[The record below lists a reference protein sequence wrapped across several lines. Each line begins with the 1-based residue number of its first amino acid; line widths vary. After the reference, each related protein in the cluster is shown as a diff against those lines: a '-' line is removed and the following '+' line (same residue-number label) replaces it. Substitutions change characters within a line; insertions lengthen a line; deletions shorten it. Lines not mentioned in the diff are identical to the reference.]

1 MVTGLRRELL
11 KLMPPTQ
18 MNITNRPST
27 PDTTEDAAARI
38 YAFTDAIVREALTVR
53 ALVDTLKGAKKFIE
67 QASREYAERF
77 LFELI
82 QNAYDAQP
90 AASRGRV
97 LVVFDATEGEFGC
110 VYVANTGRPF
120 TDANFRAVCEIAQ
133 SSKRPG
139 EGIGNKGVGFK
150 SVLQVAAWP
159 EIYSRGK
166 KGFGFDGYCFRFA
179 DHAAMR
185 TLTKSDE
192 EASDLGDRISS
203 YGLPIYIAQADH
215 PPRLRGFAD
224 AGYVSVIRLPLRTAR
239 AGDITRKQISDAVSR
254 HAPLLLFLDRLAELR
269 IEVIEPIGE
278 PVVHELVR
286 DEAPSGIE
294 VAGIRSCE
302 VRLGGAGRCLLLTR
316 TVSHEAFIEA
326 IEASIDATLVDES
339 WRDWDG
345 VAEVAIAL
353 RIDDADETDS
363 RLYCFLPMDH
373 QVRGPFAGHLN
384 APFAVTLARDGLVPG
399 APLNEYLFDV
409 AADIVAASWTALRE
423 HAEARRLV
431 PGLAVWNESQ
441 MARLQAAFQRQGR
454 DLATADFL
462 PVLGPTGWSSL
473 AAANVWRRSMQT
485 ITPEAIAE
493 TSLAADG
500 QASILEPSLGKSTL
514 DAIEAMSMAVTRRSM
529 IPEAARVA
537 IWAEAVAKRMAATA
551 HRRAASFDP
560 LAWIGLY
567 DDLDAVFERDD
578 VSSLRGREL
587 LIDDNLRIHRT
598 WGGPAEDQ
606 APAIFFPMREI
617 AEGDDVSRDVTIPK
631 TLGRHLAYVHSEI
644 PWKSAN
650 PKTKRME
657 NRPGREFLE
666 RTNLVQMPRTQA
678 LLARLAAVL
687 PHTRDKHV
695 HADALRLVFNLTAK
709 RQYTQAPAVSSLH
722 ILLPTRSGDWLP
734 AGETLFSASWTDTL
748 GSVVER
754 LIGEAAGASADIEG
768 LSGRLLVSPVEFPF
782 RIESLPMWVAFLRR
796 IGVRDGLP
804 PIDVTPSIGDSH
816 GHWWTWGFGTAVK
829 LPAADH
835 ARWAPAL
842 RASVSRPNFPN
853 TLYRIVGRV
862 QRLPGSGEYELLP
875 PAARETYGRLLV
887 SGLGSWDQDVL
898 SVRIARPRALNQAD
912 PISLP
917 SPAAEFLRQVEW
929 LPVTRPGAPTVEDF
943 ARPTTAWHYRDTD
956 NEARPTFMPLVVTA
970 VRRQIESSPVA
981 SERLRSLG
989 LNTWNERSDAVSRL
1003 RALALAHQTYDVA
1016 DSLVANLRKACE
1028 RTWTLVTCGVGP
1040 DPVGSLRRED
1050 HVLVT
1055 QRGRLGTHPLASAL
1069 IPYVLVD
1076 EDRLVAAILDTIEVP
1091 VLPVDPSDGRVVAAT
1106 IEKWTGLQLRTV
1118 GGTDVRVF
1126 VDGVPIEDHEGDPL
1140 VCPGREW
1147 LVDLVALTLEF
1158 KASAFNRQTDAR
1170 IRSATGLLRAI
1181 KLHAGDNINIELQ
1194 GQPVALPAHLRRVF
1208 AVAAPGSPAVAYEGE
1223 TDLLNWD
1230 IVSLLAPKIGELI
1243 GAVETANALE
1253 TVVTSLARRLGS
1265 ASLTIPSDAD
1275 YSAVFEESIDRV
1287 AEVRRAQR
1295 TGVTGLAFALRP
1307 IVAALLGEDVLLDL
1321 LRATAEEPEPD
1332 AIVAYLSD
1340 FSDRL
1345 PSGASPEHLV
1355 SRALEGTPIA
1365 TIRAELQIGFAE
1377 FNRVLIALGGEYAP
1391 IQNPQGLV
1399 TAMASHL
1406 ARQRDLIIDRLRV
1419 RAAPLFDA
1427 GILPVHYAAMVS
1439 ELGAAILRR
1448 TTPPVEWSSQL
1459 DPDPEWLNT
1468 WDQPPE
1474 ADMARRVDVWIAT
1487 LPTDTPVD
1495 KSDLPVLLDTRAA
1508 NTRRL
1513 NAFIEWAVARLPV
1526 WSVKRGGVLPPAWV
1540 TANETDELLR
1550 QIASV
1555 GILDFR
1561 PLDDE
1566 AIVTWLRRLGQWSQE
1581 LPNSLDLATL
1591 GLTPGDLA
1599 AQAEEAARIRWEHA
1613 QARRSVLLDGRP
1625 VSLEP
1630 DRIDDLVEAIRI
1642 GISPDLLS
1650 TSDRPI
1656 SLREIEERRKRKRV
1670 PDGDADRPPKVRVP
1684 KRPTSDQTELIGFM
1698 GELVAYD
1705 WLSKHYGSAC
1715 LWRSHYRRHVI
1726 NDGDIG
1732 NDDLGF
1738 DIEVLRERRGP
1749 LMFEVKA
1756 TTTDDMSFDLS
1767 EREIAVAQANAGHDR
1782 YRILFVGRVNDSENR
1797 WVSVLPN
1804 PLSTQG
1810 RGRYRII
1817 GRGIR
1822 YEFALNDNAVT
1833 VR

>member
-1 MVTGLRRELL
+1 MQ
-11 KLMPPTQ
+11 PTP
-18 MNITNRPST
+18 TNTTSGPST
-27 PDTTEDAAARI
+27 PDTTGDAAARI
-38 YAFTDAIVREALTVR
+38 YAFTDAIVREALSVR

-67 QASREYAERF
+67 QAAREYAERF

-90 AASRGRV
+90 SASRGRV

-120 TDANFRAVCEIAQ
+120 TDANFRAICEIAQ

-159 EIYSRGK
+159 EIYSRGSQ
-166 KGFGFDGYCFRFA
+166 GVGFDGYCFRFA
-179 DHAAMR
+179 DPAAMR
-185 TLTKSDE
+185 NLTSSDE
-192 EASDLGDRISS
+192 EAYDLGDRISP
-203 YGLPIYIAQADH
+203 YGLPIYIAPADH
-215 PPRLRGFAD
+215 PTRLSGIAD
-224 AGYVSVIRLPLRTAR
+224 GGYVSVIRLPLRTAR
-239 AGDITRKQISDAVSR
+239 AGDITRKQIADAVSSQ
-254 HAPLLLFLDRLAELR
+254 APLLLFLDRLAELR
-269 IEVIEPIGE
+269 IEVIEPFE
-278 PVVHELVR
+278 ELVVHELVR
-286 DEAPSGIE
+286 EEAPSGIE
-294 VAGIRSCE
+294 VDGIRSCE
-302 VRLGGAGRCLLLTR
+302 VHLGDAGRCLLLTK
-316 TVSHEAFIEA
+316 TVPHEAFIEA
-326 IEASIDATLVDES
+326 IEASITATLVDES

-345 VAEVAIAL
+345 DAEVAIAL
-353 RIDDADETDS
+353 RIDEVDEADS

-373 QVRGPFAGHLN
+373 RVRGPFAGHLN
-384 APFAVTLARDGLVPG
+384 APFAVTLARDGLVPS

-423 HAEARRLV
+423 HAEGRRLV
-431 PGLAVWNESQ
+431 PGLAVWNEAQ
-441 MARLQAAFQRQGR
+441 IARLGAAFQRQGR
-454 DLATADFL
+454 DLATAEFL
-462 PVLGPTGWSSL
+462 PVLGPKRWSSL
-473 AAANVWRRSMQT
+473 AAANVWRRSMHT
-485 ITPEAIAE
+485 LTPEAIAE
-493 TSLAADG
+493 TNLAADG
-500 QASILEPSLGKSTL
+500 QASILEPPLGNFRL
-514 DAIEAMSMAVTRRSM
+514 DAIEAMSKAVTRRSM
-529 IPEAARVA
+529 IPEASRVA
-537 IWAEAVAKRMAATA
+537 IWAEAVAKRLAVTA
-551 HRRAASFDP
+551 QRRPDSFDP

-567 DDLDAVFERDD
+567 DDLAAVFERDD

-606 APAIFFPMREI
+606 TPAIFFPMREI
-617 AEGDDVSRDVTIPK
+617 AEGDDLSRDVTIPK

-644 PWKSAN
+644 AWKSVN

-687 PHTRDKHV
+687 PHTRDKQV

-709 RQYTQAPAVSSLH
+709 RQYTQAPPVSALH
-722 ILLPTRSGDWLP
+722 ILLPTCSGDWLP

-748 GSVVER
+748 GSVVEK
-754 LIGEAAGASADIEG
+754 LIGEAAGASTDVEV
-768 LSGRLLVSPVEFPF
+768 LRGRLLVSPVEFTF
-782 RIESLPMWVAFLRR
+782 RIESLPSWVAFLRR
-796 IGVRDGLP
+796 VGVRDGLP
-804 PIDVTPSIGDSH
+804 PIDVTPSIGDQQ
-816 GHWWTWGFGTAVK
+816 GQWWTWGLATAVK
-829 LPAADH
+829 LPPADH
-835 ARWAPAL
+835 ARWDPAL
-842 RASVSRPNFPN
+842 RASAARPNFPY
-853 TLYRIVGRV
+853 THYRIVGRV
-862 QRLPGSGEYELLP
+862 QRLPGSGDYQNLP

-887 SGLGSWDQDVL
+887 FGLGSWDQDVL
-898 SVRIARPRALNQAD
+898 SVRIARPRAPNHAD
-912 PISLP
+912 PVSLP

-929 LPVTRPGAPTVEDF
+929 LPVTRPGAPTAEDF

-970 VRRQIESSPVA
+970 LRRQIESSPIA

-989 LNTWNERSDAVSRL
+989 LNTWNERSDAVLRL
-1003 RALALAHQTYDVA
+1003 RALALAHQTYDVP
-1016 DSLVANLRKACE
+1016 DSLVANLRKAYE
-1028 RTWTLVTCGVGP
+1028 RTWTLVTRGVGP
-1040 DPVGSLRRED
+1040 GPVGSLRRED

-1055 QRGRLGTHPLASAL
+1055 QRGRLGAHALASAL
-1069 IPYVLVD
+1069 VPYVLVD
-1076 EDRLVAAILDTIEVP
+1076 EDRLVAAVLDTIEVP

-1106 IEKWTGLQLRTV
+1106 IEKWTALKLRTV

-1126 VDGVPIEDHEGDPL
+1126 VDGVPVEDHDGETL

-1181 KLHAGDNINIELQ
+1181 KLHAGDDISIELQ

-1208 AVAAPGSPAVAYEGE
+1208 AVSGPGNPAVAYEGE
-1223 TDLLNWD
+1223 VSVLNWD
-1230 IVSLLAPKIGELI
+1230 ILSLLAPKIGELI

-1265 ASLTIPSDAD
+1265 ASLTTPSDAD
-1275 YSAVFEESIDRV
+1275 YSAVFEESTDRV

-1321 LRATAEEPEPD
+1321 LRATAEEPDPD
-1332 AIVAYLSD
+1332 AIVAYLSG

-1345 PSGASPEHLV
+1345 PSSASPEHLLN
-1355 SRALEGTPIA
+1355 RALEGTPIA
-1365 TIRAELQIGFAE
+1365 AMRDELQIGFAE

-1448 TTPPVEWSSQL
+1448 TTPPDEWRTQL
-1459 DPDPEWLNT
+1459 DPDLEWLNE

-1474 ADMARRVDVWIAT
+1474 ADMARRVDVWLAT

-1495 KSDLPVLLDTRAA
+1495 TSDLPALLDTRAA
-1508 NTRRL
+1508 NARRV
-1513 NAFIEWAVARLPV
+1513 NAFIECAVARLPL
-1526 WSVKRGGVLPPAWV
+1526 WSIKRGGVLPPPWV
-1540 TANETDELLR
+1540 TTNETDELLR
-1550 QIASV
+1550 QIASA

-1561 PLDDE
+1561 PLDEE

-1581 LPNSLDLATL
+1581 LPNSLELATL
-1591 GLTPGDLA
+1591 GLTPDDLA
-1599 AQAEEAARIRWEHA
+1599 AQAEELARARWERA
-1613 QARRSVLLDGRP
+1613 QERRSVSLDGRP

-1630 DRIDDLVEAIRI
+1630 DRIDELVEAIRT

-1650 TSDRPI
+1650 TSDRPV
-1656 SLREIEERRKRKRV
+1656 SLREIEERRKRKRLK
-1670 PDGDADRPPKVRVP
+1670 DGDADRPPKVRVP
-1684 KRPTSDQTELIGFM
+1684 KRLTSEQTELIGFM
-1698 GELVAYD
+1698 GELVAYE
-1705 WLSKHYGSAC
+1705 WLSKRYGSAC

-1732 NDDLGF
+1732 IDDLGF

-1756 TTTDDMSFDLS
+1756 TTTDDMAFDLS

-1810 RGRYRII
+1810 RGRYRIV

-1822 YEFALNDNAVT
+1822 YEFALNDIAAN

>member
-1 MVTGLRRELL
+1 MQP
-11 KLMPPTQ
+11 MQ
-18 MNITNRPST
+18 MNITSRPST
-27 PDTTEDAAARI
+27 PDTTVDAAARI
-38 YAFTDAIVREALTVR
+38 YAFTDAIVREALTAR

-67 QASREYAERF
+67 QAAREYAERF

-90 AASRGRV
+90 PASRGRV

-120 TDANFRAVCEIAQ
+120 TDDNFRAVCEIAQ

-159 EIYSRGK
+159 EIYSRGSQ
-166 KGFGFDGYCFRFA
+166 GVGFDGYCFRFA
-179 DHAAMR
+179 DPAAMR

-192 EASDLGDRISS
+192 EASDLGDRISP
-203 YGLPIYIAQADH
+203 YGLPIFIAPADH
-215 PPRLRGFAD
+215 PARLSEFAD
-224 AGYVSVIRLPLRTAR
+224 AGYASVIRLPLRTAR

-269 IEVIEPIGE
+269 IEVIEPFQE
-278 PVVHELVR
+278 LVVHELVR
-286 DEAPSGIE
+286 EEVPSGIE

-302 VRLGGAGRCLLLTR
+302 VRLGDAGRCLLLKR
-316 TVSHEAFIEA
+316 TVPHEAFIEA
-326 IEASIDATLVDES
+326 IEASIAATLVDES
-339 WRDWDG
+339 WRNWDG
-345 VAEVAIAL
+345 DAEVAIAL
-353 RIDDADETDS
+353 RIDEVDEVDS

-373 QVRGPFAGHLN
+373 RVRGPFAGHLN

-423 HAEARRLV
+423 HAEGRRLV
-431 PGLAVWNESQ
+431 PGLAVWNEAQ
-441 MARLQAAFQRQGR
+441 IARLLAAFQRQGR

-462 PVLGPTGWSSL
+462 PVLGPKQWSSL
-473 AAANVWRRSMQT
+473 AAANVWPWSMHT
-485 ITPEAIAE
+485 LTPEAIAE
-493 TSLAADG
+493 TSLAVDG
-500 QASILEPSLGKSTL
+500 QASILEPPLGKSTL
-514 DAIEAMSMAVTRRSM
+514 DAIKAMSMAVTRRSM
-529 IPEAARVA
+529 IPEPARVA
-537 IWAEAVAKRMAATA
+537 IWAEAVAKRMAASA
-551 HRRAASFDP
+551 HRRPASFDP

-567 DDLDAVFERDD
+567 DDLAAVFERDD

-587 LIDDNLRIHRT
+587 LIDDNLRIRRT
-598 WGGPAEDQ
+598 WGGTAEDK

-644 PWKSAN
+644 PWKSVN
-650 PKTKRME
+650 SKTRRME

-687 PHTRDKHV
+687 PHTRDKQV

-709 RQYTQAPAVSSLH
+709 RQYTQAPAISALH
-722 ILLPTRSGDWLP
+722 LLVPTRSGDWLP

-748 GSVVER
+748 GNVVER
-754 LIGEAAGASADIEG
+754 LIGEAAGASADIDA
-768 LSGRLLVSPVEFPF
+768 LSGRLLVSAVEFPF

-796 IGVRDGLP
+796 VGVRDGLP
-804 PIDVTPSIGDSH
+804 PIDVTPSISDQQGQ
-816 GHWWTWGFGTAVK
+816 WWSWGFASAVK

-835 ARWAPAL
+835 ARWDPAL
-842 RASVSRPNFPN
+842 RAPAAQPNFPY
-853 TLYRIVGRV
+853 THYRIVGRV

-898 SVRIARPRALNQAD
+898 SVRIARPRAPNQAD
-912 PISLP
+912 PVSLP

-929 LPVTRPGAPTVEDF
+929 LPVTHPGAPTAEDF
-943 ARPTTAWHYRDTD
+943 ARPTTAWHYRDSD

-970 VRRQIESSPVA
+970 LRRQIESSPVA

-989 LNTWNERSDAVSRL
+989 LNTWNERSDAVLRL
-1003 RALALAHQTYDVA
+1003 RALALVHQTYDVA
-1016 DSLVANLRKACE
+1016 DSLVANLRKAYE
-1028 RTWTLVTCGVGP
+1028 RTWTLVTRGVGS

-1050 HVLVT
+1050 YVLVT
-1055 QRGRLGTHPLASAL
+1055 QRGRLGAHPLASAL
-1069 IPYVLVD
+1069 VPYVLVD
-1076 EDRLVAAILDTIEVP
+1076 EDHLVAAILDTIEVP
-1091 VLPVDPSDGRVVAAT
+1091 VLPVDPSDGQTVAAT

-1118 GGTDVRVF
+1118 GGADVRVF
-1126 VDGVPIEDHEGDPL
+1126 VDGMPIEDHEGDPL
-1140 VCPGREW
+1140 VCLGREW

-1181 KLHAGDNINIELQ
+1181 KLHAGDDINIELQ
-1194 GQPVALPAHLRRVF
+1194 GQLVALPAHLRRAF
-1208 AVAAPGSPAVAYEGE
+1208 AVSAPGNPAVAFEGE
-1223 TDLLNWD
+1223 AGSLNWD
-1230 IVSLLAPKIGELI
+1230 ILSLLAPKIGELI
-1243 GAVETANALE
+1243 GTVETANALE

-1265 ASLTIPSDAD
+1265 ASLTPPSDAD
-1275 YSAVFEESIDRV
+1275 YSAVFEESTDRV

-1295 TGVTGLAFALRP
+1295 TGVTGLAFVLRP

-1321 LRATAEEPEPD
+1321 LRVTIEEPDPD
-1332 AIVAYLSD
+1332 AIVAYLSG
-1340 FSDRL
+1340 FADRL
-1345 PSGASPEHLV
+1345 PSGASPQHLV
-1355 SRALEGTPIA
+1355 NRALEGTPLA
-1365 TIRAELQIGFAE
+1365 AMRDEFQIGFAE
-1377 FNRVLIALGGEYAP
+1377 FNRVLISLAGEYAP
-1391 IQNPQGLV
+1391 IRNPQGLV

-1406 ARQRDLIIDRLRV
+1406 ARRRELIIDRLRA
-1419 RAAPLFDA
+1419 RAAPMFDA
-1427 GILPVHYAAMVS
+1427 GILPVDYADMVT

-1448 TTPPVEWSSQL
+1448 TTPPGEWSRPL
-1459 DPDPEWLNT
+1459 DPDPEWLDT

-1474 ADMARRVDVWIAT
+1474 ADMARRVDAWIAT
-1487 LPTDTPVD
+1487 LQTDELGA
-1495 KSDLPVLLDTRAA
+1495 KGDLPPLVDTKAE

-1513 NAFIEWAVARLPV
+1513 NAFIERAVARLPL
-1526 WSVKRGGVLPPAWV
+1526 WSIKRGGVLTPAWV

-1550 QIASV
+1550 EVASAGV
-1555 GILDFR
+1555 LDFR
-1561 PLDDE
+1561 LLDEE
-1566 AIVTWLRRLGQWSQE
+1566 AIIVWLRRLGQWPQE
-1581 LPNSLDLATL
+1581 LPFSLELAAL
-1591 GLTPGDLA
+1591 GLTPDDLA
-1599 AQAEEAARIRWEHA
+1599 AQAEETARTRWERA
-1613 QARRSVLLDGRP
+1613 QERRSVSLDGRP

-1630 DRIDDLVEAIRI
+1630 DRIDELVEAIRT
-1642 GISPDLLS
+1642 GILPDLLS
-1650 TSDRPI
+1650 TSDRPV
-1656 SLREIEERRKRKRV
+1656 SLREIEERRKRKRIK
-1670 PDGDADRPPKVRVP
+1670 DGDADRPPKVRVP
-1684 KRPTSDQTELIGFM
+1684 KRLTSDQTELIGFM
-1698 GELVAYD
+1698 GEIVAYE
-1705 WLSKHYGSAC
+1705 WLRKRYGSAC

-1756 TTTDDMSFDLS
+1756 TTTDDMAFDLS

-1810 RGRYRII
+1810 RGRYRIV

-1822 YEFALNDNAVT
+1822 YEFALNDIAVA